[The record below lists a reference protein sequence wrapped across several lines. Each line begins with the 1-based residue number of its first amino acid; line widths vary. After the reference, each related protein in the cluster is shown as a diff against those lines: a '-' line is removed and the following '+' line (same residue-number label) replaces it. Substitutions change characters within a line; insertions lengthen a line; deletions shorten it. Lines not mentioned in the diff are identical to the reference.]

1 MTIHSLIEN
10 TVLYA
15 LGFLDD
21 QEQAAY
27 ESALAEASAEVRA
40 HILNEARR
48 MSDLGELLPDEQPRP
63 ELRDLAVAAVRAAM
77 REQEVEHRIAQMA
90 SAAPASGVV
99 GASEASQR
107 LGGLEADI
115 AGRIT
120 PATRRHAQPSLNRS
134 TRVHS
139 VWRAAAIGLGAATI
153 ALTVVSMNMRETYDS
168 VKDGVRIAELYDR
181 TGAEFVD
188 SALFDPETRRVT
200 LTGDDLAGTG
210 GSRGQISAVAAVW
223 HNPDWNAARLFV
235 KNFRVEPD
243 SDPYRLVVLDN
254 EGNIVREVAEFRPT
268 GQLQDFEITV
278 NLATE
283 SRLAIYQG
291 IQNTADAQPMLRT
304 IGSDI

>member
-15 LGFLDD
+15 LGFLDE

-27 ESALAEASAEVRA
+27 ESALDRATPQVRA
-40 HILNEARR
+40 HILAEARR
-48 MSDLGELLPDEQPRP
+48 MSDLGDLLPDEQPRP

-77 REQEVEHRIAQMA
+77 REQEVEQRIAGM
-90 SAAPASGVV
+90 SHTAPAA
-99 GASEASQR
+99 GARSQSPAILR
-107 LGGLEADI
+107 HDTAI

-120 PATRRHAQPSLNRS
+120 PAARRHAQPALNRS

-168 VKDGVRIAELYDR
+168 VKDGIRIAELYDK

-188 SALFDPETRRVT
+188 SALFDPDTRRVT
-200 LTGDDLAGTG
+200 LTGDDLPGA
-210 GSRGQISAVAAVW
+210 SRGQVSAVAAVW

-235 KNFRVEPD
+235 KNFRVEPE
-243 SDPYRLVVLDN
+243 SDPYRLVVLDS

-268 GQLQDFEITV
+268 GQLQDFEISV

-283 SRLAIYQG
+283 SRLAIYRG
-291 IQNTADAQPMLRT
+291 IRDAADAQPLLRS